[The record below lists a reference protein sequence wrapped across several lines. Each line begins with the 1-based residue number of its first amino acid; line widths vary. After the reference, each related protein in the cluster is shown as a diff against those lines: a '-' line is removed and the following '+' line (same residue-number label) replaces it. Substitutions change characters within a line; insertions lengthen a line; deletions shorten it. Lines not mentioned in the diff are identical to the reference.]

1 MKDTANHR
9 TPFGVYKFRTLNLD
23 ENRLILI
30 KKNKEETS
38 ILFSELNKI
47 YIKKYKFSFLNK
59 IGLSSLLLVPTFLFL
74 IYLPMEMVLLK
85 SILDII
91 LIARIITFKRY
102 QLNVIVNDGTF
113 FIKNFKKDSKQDNIK
128 IVNVVRKKIFENQ
141 IRSNIQKET
150 PSTEKTRSEVYAYPS
165 LIMA

>member
-9 TPFGVYKFRTLNLD
+9 TPFGVHKFRTLNLD

-59 IGLSSLLLVPTFLFL
+59 IGLLSLLLMPTFLFL
-74 IYLPMEMVLLK
+74 IYFPMEIVLLK

-91 LIARIITFKRY
+91 LIVRLNTFKRY

-128 IVNVVRKKIFENQ
+128 IVNVARKKIFENQ

-150 PSTEKTRSEVYAYPS
+150 PATEQTISEVHTYPS
-165 LIMA
+165 LIIA